1 MNRKVNIEFRC
12 FATVMLLV
20 LMISSC
26 KVTQPY
32 EQPSDA
38 INNKL
43 YRDSSNN
50 GTADIAEV
58 SWKQMFSD
66 TLLQALVQEGISNNL
81 DLKVA
86 IARIKAAA
94 ANFKQSKLAF
104 LPSVDANPSATFQR
118 VPSTQF
124 GFPETYVLQLT
135 SSWEADLW
143 GKLSSAK
150 RAAMASLLQSEAYK
164 RAVQTQLVSD
174 IATNYYLLLAYDAQL
189 QITERTVENRIKEVE
204 TMKLLKESNVVTGAA
219 VVQSAANRYSVEIT
233 IPDLKQNIRETENT
247 LSILLGKSPDTIFR
261 STIEQQATT
270 TNLATGVP
278 AQLLANRPDVQ
289 QAEYQLRNSF
299 ELVNV
304 ARAYFYPSF
313 TITGAAGYSSASLA
327 QLFNPVS
334 FFANITGGLLQP
346 VFEQGLNK
354 QRLSVAQANQEESL
368 NTFKKTILIAGQEVS
383 NALFSYD
390 AALQKQSLRSEQIAY
405 LQKSVDF
412 TKQLLEYSSAT
423 NYTDVLTSEQ
433 NLLAAQLSSVNDKL
447 QQLSAVVVLYRSLG
461 GGWR

>member
-32 EQPSDA
+32 KQPSDA

-313 TITGAAGYSSASLA
+313 TITGAVGYSSASLA